1 MLSSRRTGPCGHFSQ
16 FPPVFKNSQIVLFF
30 LSQGERP
37 LHFNALGPKSGDFP
51 LPFPFSALCCAS
63 PNNGYFLILG
73 QICGYQ
79 RFKME
84 KGKCVFKPIRC
95 LECQMFCS
103 TGMRG
108 SVGPQRGKNSH
119 KIPFLSRVESEFF
132 FFPIQ

>member
-1 MLSSRRTGPCGHFSQ
+1 MWEF
-16 FPPVFKNSQIVLFF
+16 FPSPPRFLKFTNCTFF

-37 LHFNALGPKSGDFP
+37 LHFNALGPKSGDFL

-79 RFKME
+79 RFKLE

-119 KIPFLSRVESEFF
+119 KIPSLSIIESAFFLLLNKMS
-132 FFPIQ
+132 